1 MQLAMSFTKGPSISL
16 TYEQV
21 EDLVSQL
28 DAKEKQRLAK
38 KLDKELA
45 RKKLRE
51 LFDDIRPKKP
61 VSETEILKV
70 SKQVRKRVAA
80 RYRSETASG
89 RR

>member
-1 MQLAMSFTKGPSISL
+1 MSFTKGPSISL

-21 EDLVSQL
+21 EELVSQL
-28 DAKEKQRLAK
+28 GADEKQRLAR

-45 RKKLRE
+45 RKKLRK
-51 LFDDIRPKKP
+51 LFDEIRPKKP
-61 VSETEILKV
+61 VGEAEILKV

-80 RYRSETASG
+80 RSRNEAASG

>member
-1 MQLAMSFTKGPSISL
+1 MSFTKGPSISL

-21 EDLVSQL
+21 EELVSQL
-28 DAKEKQRLAK
+28 SPTDKARLAR

-45 RKKLRE
+45 RKELRQ
-51 LFDDIRPKKP
+51 LFDAVRPNKP
-61 VSETEILKV
+61 VSEAEILKV

-80 RYRSETASG
+80 RSRNEATSG

>member
-1 MQLAMSFTKGPSISL
+1 MSFTKGPSISL

-21 EDLVSQL
+21 AELVAQL
-28 DAKEKQRLAK
+28 KPEEKQRLIR

-45 RKKLRE
+45 RMKLRE
-51 LFDDIRPKKP
+51 LFDEVRPKKP
-61 VSETEILKV
+61 VGDAEILKV

-80 RYRSETASG
+80 RSRNEADPG

>member
-1 MQLAMSFTKGPSISL
+1 MSFTKGPSISL

-21 EDLVSQL
+21 EELVSQL
-28 DAKEKQRLAK
+28 NSDDKVRLAK

-51 LFDDIRPKKP
+51 FFDEMHPKKP
-61 VSETEILKV
+61 VSEAEILKV
-70 SKQVRKRVAA
+70 SKEVRKRVAA
-80 RYRSETASG
+80 RFRREAASG

>member
-1 MQLAMSFTKGPSISL
+1 MSFTKGPSINL

-21 EDLVSQL
+21 AELVSQL
-28 DAKEKQRLAK
+28 NPEEKQRLIQ

-45 RKKLRE
+45 RTKLRE
-51 LFDDIRPKKP
+51 LFDEVRPKKP
-61 VSETEILKV
+61 VGEAEILKV

-80 RYRSETASG
+80 RSRNEAATG